1 MDSKK
6 AKIISIVSIVA
17 LAAIL
22 VGATYAYFQAQTG
35 EGAQTDIKI
44 NANTVDTFNFA
55 IGNPLSINLNQE
67 NFASGKGNQTGST
80 YAKAILT
87 ANNKTNSVTN
97 KYYLYLNISDNTFVY
112 SQNKDTPEIL
122 LTIKDGNNTELTSV
136 TGLTSLTYKTV
147 TDGNGNTIS
156 GFDITN
162 KKGVITI
169 LNKREITTASTTEET
184 WNVTV
189 TFVNYNFNQAENAG
203 KNFNAELII
212 QKDEIQTSLSKV
224 CTSGDLLAD
233 CIIAYANK
241 SLPSVSGIYHHD
253 ANLTN
258 GANDNSYRF
267 SGSSPLNYILINN
280 NYYRIIGVIN
290 GRVKVISL
298 ATIDNMPWN
307 NSSTGTWAQSSVNA
321 YLNDTYLN
329 QLGDLKNNIDT
340 TVWKVGENI
349 NHILHSNP
357 YDTYQNE
364 VIKPTDTTTYSAKI
378 GLMYVS
384 DYGFAALSKAWALSM
399 SDYNDALATKN
410 NWMYLK
416 KNEWTIS
423 SLNLSEKYYINA
435 AGGIRENAAPDD
447 STFSIRPV
455 FYLSSNVKYLGGSGI
470 PRQQPITISY

>member
-80 YAKAILT
+80 YAKA
-87 ANNKTNSVTN
+87 NNKTNSATN

-136 TGLTSLTYKTV
+136 IGLTYKTV
-147 TDGNGNTIS
+147 TDGKGNTIS

-162 KKGVITI
+162 KNGLITI
-169 LNKREITTASTTEET
+169 LNNREITTASTTEET

-212 QKDEIQTSLSKV
+212 QKDEIPTSLSKV

-258 GANDNSYRF
+258 GANE
-267 SGSSPLNYILINN
+267 

-290 GRVKVISL
+290 GRVKLISL

-307 NSSTGTWAQSSVNA
+307 NSATGTWAQSSVNA

-384 DYGFAALSKAWALSM
+384 DYGFAALSKAWTLSM

-435 AGGIRENAAPDD
+435 AGGIRENVAPDD

>member
-1 MDSKK
+1 M
-6 AKIISIVSIVA
+6 I
-17 LAAIL
+17 
-22 VGATYAYFQAQTG
+22 
-35 EGAQTDIKI
+35 
-44 NANTVDTFNFA
+44 
-55 IGNPLSINLNQE
+55 
-67 NFASGKGNQTGST
+67 
-80 YAKAILT
+80 
-87 ANNKTNSVTN
+87 
-97 KYYLYLNISDNTFVY
+97 
-112 SQNKDTPEIL
+112 
-122 LTIKDGNNTELTSV
+122 
-136 TGLTSLTYKTV
+136 
-147 TDGNGNTIS
+147 
-156 GFDITN
+156 
-162 KKGVITI
+162 
-169 LNKREITTASTTEET
+169 
-184 WNVTV
+184 
-189 TFVNYNFNQAENAG
+189 
-203 KNFNAELII
+203 
-212 QKDEIQTSLSKV
+212 
-224 CTSGDLLAD
+224 LLAD

-470 PRQQPITISY
+470 PGQQLITISY